1 MNCNYRVYL
10 IENLKTGSS
19 YVGMT
24 SKCIEERFQQHVC
37 DARRGT
43 GCYLHKAISKYGPEC
58 FEIFSLEGARTQQ
71 VAHQLEKEW
80 IRELGTYEDRNG
92 YNMTPGGEGQPP
104 GKDHPLYGT
113 TFEVTEEHRRKLS
126 QAQTNRNHEFDRET
140 RLKIAESHSHLDR
153 NQAAKAK
160 YLARETDLTSRQIA
174 KIYGASRHCIGFI
187 KEGRTWEQVQPQ
199 RPNDFFDIV
208 EEYGN
213 APHPNSAL
221 NNKEAAE
228 IKYLARNTDMTN
240 RKIATIY
247 GVSTSNVSVIKCGD
261 TWKNLEPRR
270 PNKFLQL
277 SLF

>member
-10 IENLKTGSS
+10 IENLKTGGS

-24 SKCIEERFQQHVC
+24 SKCVEERFRQHVG

-43 GCYLHKAISKYGPEC
+43 GCYLHKAINKYGPEC
-58 FEIFSLEGARTQQ
+58 FEIFPLEGAKTRQ
-71 VAHQLEKEW
+71 VAHQLEKDW
-80 IRELGTYEDRNG
+80 IRKIGTYEDRNG

-104 GKDHPLYGT
+104 GEDHPLYGT

-126 QAQTNRNHEFDRET
+126 QAQTNRDYELDRET
-140 RLKIAESHSHLDR
+140 RLKIAESQSHLDR
-153 NQAAKAK
+153 GQAAKAK
-160 YLARETDLTSRQIA
+160 YVAQETDLTSRQIA

-187 KEGRTWEQVQPQ
+187 KEGRTWKKVQPQ
-199 RPNDFFDIV
+199 RPNDFLEIV

-213 APHPNSAL
+213 APHGNSTL
-221 NNKEAAE
+221 SNQEAAE

-240 RKIATIY
+240 GEIATIY
-247 GVSTSNVSVIKCGD
+247 GVSRGNVSVIKRGD
-261 TWKNLEPRR
+261 TWKGIEPRR
-270 PNKFLQL
+270 PNKFSQL